1 VSLFGEKDRY
11 LQKIESEL
19 RVQAVSR
26 GNVVSFDGEGDAPEL
41 AREVLESLYQRLQK
55 GLEVGMQEVDAAIRM
70 AAGSKDAC
78 DQTEPLFGDDI
89 VIKTYKKHISPYSN
103 HQKEYIKTLFN
114 KEMVFAIG
122 PAGTGKTFLSVAVA
136 VSMLMNHKVE
146 RIILCRPAVEAGEK
160 IGFLPGD
167 MKEKVDPYM
176 QPLYD
181 SLYDMIPAEKIEK
194 YMENRIIEIAPLA
207 FMRGRTL
214 SRAFII
220 LDEAQNATAAQMKMF
235 LTRLGE
241 GSRMVINGDLSQND
255 LPNNVQSGLADALD
269 RLQNIDDIGVARF
282 AREDIVRHKLV
293 SKIVSAYD

>member
-1 VSLFGEKDRY
+1 
-11 LQKIESEL
+11 
-19 RVQAVSR
+19 
-26 GNVVSFDGEGDAPEL
+26 
-41 AREVLESLYQRLQK
+41 
-55 GLEVGMQEVDAAIRM
+55 
-70 AAGSKDAC
+70 
-78 DQTEPLFGDDI
+78 
-89 VIKTYKKHISPYSN
+89 
-103 HQKEYIKTLFN
+103 
-114 KEMVFAIG
+114 MVFAIG